1 MPIDDLGAAVSGLVE
16 QAARAVSSARKE
28 DHVKHNRRT
37 TILASMALLCGFAAA
52 GCKGDEEAWT
62 KRLSDA
68 NDKVLTCK
76 KDLNDLKA
84 QNAELKQK
92 LAQAMTAP
100 ARVQLTDPDILN
112 LIAEIKGKQ
121 GSSGEEGDIV
131 LGKGDLNPKEAS
143 KVVRQGAQALQKCY
157 ERALKK
163 NSALQMQSGLGVMLE
178 ITVKPTGLV
187 QAMNLSPHIDGEM
200 TDCVRTT
207 VARWKFPPFAGES
220 VVVTQKLTLTPKT

>member
-1 MPIDDLGAAVSGLVE
+1 VEIRKRTMIAACLGLFSLV
-16 QAARAVSSARKE
+16 
-28 DHVKHNRRT
+28 
-37 TILASMALLCGFAAA
+37 
-52 GCKGDEEAWT
+52 GCKGEDSGEWTRRLNEANNKVVEC
-62 KRLSDA
+62 KRE
-68 NDKVLTCK
+68 V
-76 KDLNDLKA
+76 NDLKT

-112 LIAEIKGKQ
+112 LIAEIKNKRGP
-121 GSSGEEGDIV
+121 SEDGDIV

-143 KVVRQGAQALQKCY
+143 KVVRQGAQALQRCY

-187 QAMNLSPHIDGEM
+187 KSMNLSPQVDNEM
-200 TDCVRTT
+200 TECIRST
-207 VARWKFPPFAGES
+207 VSHWKFPPFSGES
-220 VVVTQKLTLTPKT
+220 VVVAQKLTLTPKT